1 MVDAHPPSEAYVE
14 RLRGIVASLPEARE
28 EDAWR
33 GVRWR
38 IRSATFAHILVIVDG
53 TPTSYAT
60 AAGLE
65 GPATVLTFRAAGE
78 ELLFFRQ
85 AGPPYFSP
93 EGWDDLTGMVL
104 DDGADWAEVAEV
116 VTESYRLRAP
126 QRLVRLLDSVG

>member
-1 MVDAHPPSEAYVE
+1 MVDAHPPPEAYVE
-14 RLRGIVASLPEARE
+14 RLRGIVASLPEAHE

-38 IRSATFAHILVIVDG
+38 IRSATFAHVLVIVDG

-60 AAGLE
+60 AAGLA
-65 GPATVLTFRAAGE
+65 GPTTVLTFRAAGD

-85 AGPPYFSP
+85 AGLPYFSP
-93 EGWDDLTGMVL
+93 AGWEDLAGLVL
-104 DDGADWAEVAEV
+104 DGDPDWSEVAEV

-126 QRLVRLLDSVG
+126 QRLARLLHP

>member
-1 MVDAHPPSEAYVE
+1 MVDAHPPPEEYVE
-14 RLRGIVASLPEARE
+14 RLRGIVASLPEAHE
-28 EDAWR
+28 EVAWR

-38 IRSATFAHILVIVDG
+38 IRSATFAHIMVIVDG

-60 AAGLE
+60 AAGTE
-65 GPATVLTFRAAGE
+65 GPATVLTLRAAGD

-93 EGWDDLTGMVL
+93 TGWEDLAGMVL
-104 DDGADWAEVAEV
+104 DGDTDWAEVAEV

-126 QRLVRLLDSVG
+126 KRLVRLLG